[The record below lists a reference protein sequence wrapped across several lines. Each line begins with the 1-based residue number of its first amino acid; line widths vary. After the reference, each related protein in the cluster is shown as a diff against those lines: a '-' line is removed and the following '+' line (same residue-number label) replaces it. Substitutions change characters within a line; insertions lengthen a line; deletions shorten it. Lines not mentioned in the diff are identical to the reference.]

1 MPLLQ
6 LEQCLLAKCAE
17 IVLGPPTRIVEHETA
32 GFSIE
37 FLLFEKLGY
46 PHGFYGSA
54 GRMCDQE
61 LKALL
66 LK

>member
-6 LEQCLLAKCAE
+6 LEQCFFTECAE
-17 IVLGPPTRIVEHETA
+17 IVLGPPTRIVEYETA
-32 GFSIE
+32 GFPIE
-37 FLLFEKLGY
+37 FFLFKKLSY
-46 PHGFYGSA
+46 PHGFDGSA

-61 LKALL
+61 LETLL